1 MCLAHLPLVA
11 APAQDRRGIPFAALY
26 ANRDRGNKIVEMAWV
41 EDMSDGTA
49 ASRTD
54 VLRASPPM
62 FDSRVLDLLSRVH
75 PVVPVLIFAPA
86 VILLAAWELASASV
100 ATTVALFIG
109 GYALWTLFEYWLHR
123 IVFHFEPQDGLGARM
138 HWIIH
143 GVHHDHPNDPLRLV
157 MPPAVSVPL
166 GLVVFGLL
174 YLIFGAG
181 YAPGLGAGFFA
192 GYLAY
197 DMIHYYIHHFRARG
211 RLGRM
216 LRERHMR
223 HHFQDDTCGFGIS
236 APYWDEVFRTSSRGR
251 VESTQPQNPR
261 N

>member
-1 MCLAHLPLVA
+1 
-11 APAQDRRGIPFAALY
+11 
-26 ANRDRGNKIVEMAWV
+26 
-41 EDMSDGTA
+41 MSWAEEINEGP

-62 FDSRVLDLLSRVH
+62 FESKALDALSRVH
-75 PVVPVLIFAPA
+75 PAVPVILFVPA
-86 VILLAAWELASASV
+86 IVALSAWGLSKLGLASVLALVV
-100 ATTVALFIG
+100 A

-123 IVFHFEPQDGLGARM
+123 IVFHFEPEDGLGARL

-166 GLVVFGLL
+166 GLAVFAAL
-174 YLIFGAG
+174 YLIFGAH
-181 YAPGLGAGFFA
+181 YAPALGAGFFT
-192 GYLAY
+192 GYVIY
-197 DMIHYYIHHFRARG
+197 DMMHYYLHHFRPRG

-223 HHFQDDTCGFGIS
+223 HHFQDDTRGFGIS
-236 APYWDEVFRTSSRGR
+236 APYWDEVFRTSSRAKRSAG
-251 VESTQPQNPR
+251 SSQ
-261 N
+261 